1 MLPIADYSTVDA
13 IFILESLINKSIREK
28 KRLYCAFIDLKR
40 AFDSV
45 YRNDLRYKLIKN
57 GLDGKLFDII
67 RSIYSD
73 VKSCVK
79 NFNSLSD
86 FFKSDVGLLQREV
99 LSPFLFSLFV
109 NDLET
114 YLEQNPNASLTLDQL
129 SMYLLMFADD
139 TVIFS
144 ESVEG
149 LQLSLNNLESY
160 CNKWDL
166 TVNIDKTKI
175 VVFKKGGSLSRQEKW
190 TYAGETVEI
199 VNSFNYLGI
208 VLSSGGAF
216 SRKGTKINE
225 RSFCNYKVNAG
236 TY

>member
-1 MLPIADYSTVDA
+1 M
-13 IFILESLINKSIREK
+13 ESLINKSIREK

-45 YRNDLRYKLIKN
+45 YRNGLWYKLIKN

-67 RSIYSD
+67 GSIYSD

-79 NFNSLSD
+79 IFNSLSD
-86 FFKSDVGLLQREV
+86 FFKSDVGLLQGEV

-208 VLSSGGAF
+208 V
-216 SRKGTKINE
+216 
-225 RSFCNYKVNAG
+225 
-236 TY
+236 

>member
-1 MLPIADYSTVDA
+1 M
-13 IFILESLINKSIREK
+13 
-28 KRLYCAFIDLKR
+28 
-40 AFDSV
+40 
-45 YRNDLRYKLIKN
+45 IKN

-86 FFKSDVGLLQREV
+86 FFKSDVGLLQGEV

-175 VVFKKGGSLSRQEKW
+175 VVFKKRGKFE
-190 TYAGETVEI
+190 
-199 VNSFNYLGI
+199 
-208 VLSSGGAF
+208 
-216 SRKGTKINE
+216 
-225 RSFCNYKVNAG
+225 
-236 TY
+236 